1 VSAGPRAVGAYG
13 LALSGVDSASRWL
26 VPAEPD
32 WPTYT
37 LVNTTGRTEPPLDK
51 LGEDRAELRLRSG
64 GTILVDRLEA
74 RAEFVTP
81 EALTSDE
88 LVHPYLAPVA
98 AVAARWLGRDSF
110 HGGAFALG
118 DDVWG
123 LLADREGGKSTTLAW
138 IAAQGLPVV
147 CDDML
152 VLEDGKPHA
161 GPRVLDLRAEA
172 AERLSAGNYLGIV
185 GARERWRLEL
195 EDVPPRCRFRG
206 WIFLTWGDDVAV
218 EPVAPSQRL
227 PRLTEHLGLRVPPLS
242 PQRFLELAALPGWEF
257 RRPHGWDRFEEAGS
271 RLLAALGG

>member
-1 VSAGPRAVGAYG
+1 MPPAPQAVGAYG
-13 LALSGVDSASRWL
+13 LALSGVDSAARVL
-26 VPAEPD
+26 VSAEPE
-32 WPTYT
+32 WPTYS
-37 LVNTTGRTEPPLDK
+37 LVNTLGQTERLMDR
-51 LGEDRAELRLRSG
+51 LGADSAELRLRSG
-64 GTILVDRLEA
+64 GTIFVDRA
-74 RAEFVTP
+74 KASAEFVTP
-81 EALTSDE
+81 EALTPDE

-110 HGGAFALG
+110 HGGAFALDG
-118 DDVWG
+118 DVWG

-152 VLEDGKPHA
+152 VLEGGRPHA

-195 EDVPPRCRFRG
+195 GEVPQGVRFRG
-206 WIFLTWGDDVAV
+206 WIFLAWGDDVTV
-218 EPVAPSQRL
+218 ESVPASQRL
-227 PRLTEHLGLRVPPLS
+227 SRLTEHLGLRVPPLS

-271 RLLAALGG
+271 RLLAALGA

>member
-1 VSAGPRAVGAYG
+1 VAAGPHGVGAYG
-13 LALSGVDSASRWL
+13 LALSGVDSAARSL
-26 VPAEPD
+26 VQAEPE

-37 LVNTTGRTEPPLDK
+37 LVNTIGQVERLMDR
-51 LGEDRAELRLRSG
+51 LGDDRAELRLRSG
-64 GTILVDRLEA
+64 GTILVDRSEA

-81 EALTSDE
+81 KALTADE

-110 HGGAFALG
+110 HGGAFALAG
-118 DDVWG
+118 DVWG

-195 EDVPPRCRFRG
+195 GEVPHGCRFRG
-206 WIFLTWGDDVAV
+206 WIFLVWGDDVAV
-218 EPVAPSQRL
+218 EPVPASQRL
-227 PRLTEHLGLRVPPLS
+227 PRLSEHLGLRVPPLS
-242 PQRFLELAALPGWEF
+242 PERFLDLAALPAREF
-257 RRPHGWDRFEEAGS
+257 RRPRGWDRFEEAGS
-271 RLLAALGG
+271 TLLETLRG

>member
-1 VSAGPRAVGAYG
+1 MAPGPQAVGAYG
-13 LALSGVDSASRWL
+13 LALSGVDSAASAL
-26 VPAEPD
+26 VPAEPE

-37 LVNTTGRTEPPLDK
+37 LVNTIGQTERLMDR

-64 GTILVDRLEA
+64 GTILVDRAEA

-81 EALTSDE
+81 ELLTADE

-152 VLEDGKPHA
+152 VLEGGRPHA

-185 GARERWRLEL
+185 GARERWRLALGE
-195 EDVPPRCRFRG
+195 VPPGGRFRG
-206 WIFLTWGDDVAV
+206 WIFLAWGDDVAV
-218 EPVAPSQRL
+218 EPVPASERL

>member
-1 VSAGPRAVGAYG
+1 MAPGFQAVGAYG
-13 LALSGVDSASRWL
+13 LALAGVDSAARSL
-26 VPAEPD
+26 VPAEAH
-32 WPTYT
+32 WPAYT
-37 LVNTTGRTEPPLDK
+37 LVNTIGQSEQLLDR
-51 LGEDRAELRLRSG
+51 LGDDRAELRLRSG
-64 GTILVDRLEA
+64 GTILVDRQEA

-98 AVAARWLGRDSF
+98 AVAARWHGRDSF
-110 HGGAFALG
+110 HGGAFELG
-118 DDVWG
+118 GDVWG

-152 VLEDGKPHA
+152 VLEDRTPHV

-172 AERLSAGNYLGIV
+172 AERLSAGDYLGIV

-195 EDVPPRCRFRG
+195 GPVPARCQFRG
-206 WIFLTWGDDVAV
+206 WIFLTWGDDIVV
-218 EPVAPSQRL
+218 EPVPASQRL

-242 PQRFLELAALPGWEF
+242 PPRFLELTALPGWEF
-257 RRPHGWDRFEEAGS
+257 RRPRGWDRFEEAGS
-271 RLLAALGG
+271 RLLAALAG